1 MSVVVIGANHR
12 TAPLDL
18 LEKMALDG
26 ERLEKYLTALSDR
39 DHISEAVIV
48 STCNRTEIY
57 VVAERFHDAYRDVR
71 DLVSDLTYLPPDEFT
86 DHLDVSWDADA
97 VRHLFSVASGLDSVV
112 IGEHEIL
119 GQVRTAW
126 DSART
131 LGTAGPQLNLLFR
144 SALECGKR
152 ARTETAIS
160 RSVTSVSQAAVV
172 MAADRLGSIEG
183 TSVVVLGAGA
193 MGRGMVNLL
202 SDNRPAAI
210 AVVNRSAA
218 AAAEVASSVEGR
230 AAGLADLTVELL
242 SADVMFSA
250 TGASTPLVSRAD
262 MEAVMAAR
270 NGRPLLIVDI
280 AVPRDVEP
288 SVESIDGISL
298 LDMEALQEFCD
309 RGLAERRRELPA
321 VQSIIDHE
329 LDKWADRA
337 SSRQV
342 APLLAAMF
350 GTAEQV
356 RTGELDRFAA
366 KMATLDP
373 AQREV
378 IEALTRSIVAKLI
391 HAPTVE
397 LKDAAGTARG
407 DRLAAAMR
415 DLFHL
420 D

>member
-26 ERLEKYLTALSDR
+26 ERLEKYLTALSYR
-39 DHISEAVIV
+39 DHITEAVIV

-126 DSART
+126 DAARE

-172 MAADRLGSIEG
+172 MATERLGTIAG
-183 TSVVVLGAGA
+183 ASVVVLGAGA
-193 MGRGMVNLL
+193 MGRGMVNLVSDL
-202 SDNRPAAI
+202 SPASI
-210 AVVNRSAA
+210 TVVNRSPER
-218 AAAEVASSVEGR
+218 AAELASAVHGR
-230 AAGLADLTVELL
+230 SAVLDDLVSELAP
-242 SADVMFSA
+242 ADVLFSA
-250 TGASTPLVSRAD
+250 TGAPAALVSRAD
-262 MEAVMAAR
+262 MELVMAAR

-280 AVPRDVEP
+280 AVPRDIEP
-288 SVESIDGISL
+288 SIESIDGVEL
-298 LDMEALQEFCD
+298 LDMVALQSLCD
-309 RGLAERRRELPA
+309 RGVAERRRELPA
-321 VQSIIDHE
+321 VELIIDHE
-329 LDKWADRA
+329 IERWADRA

-342 APLLAAMF
+342 APLLAEMF
-350 GTAEQV
+350 GSADQV
-356 RTGELDRFAA
+356 RLGELDRFAP
-366 KMATLDP
+366 KLATMDP
-373 AQREV
+373 AQREIV
-378 IEALTRSIVAKLI
+378 EALTKSIVAKLI
-391 HAPTVE
+391 HPPTVQ

-415 DLFHL
+415 DLFRL